1 MSLIGENLHIIS
13 ARVKEA
19 LINRDDKFVLDLI
32 KKQKDAGIKIVDLNI
47 GPAKNQLEGSMV
59 WLINLIQNNFDLGI
73 SLDTT
78 SIKELKE
85 GFALLKNPACAFLNS
100 VPSEGTRLFEGADL
114 AEQYGCNLIAL
125 TINSKGIPKTSDERL
140 ELAFN
145 ILEATQERG
154 IDNSKIFLD
163 PLTLPVCVE
172 QSQAGV
178 ALDTI
183 RMAKES
189 FDPAIKTI
197 IGLSNISNGSL
208 KELRPLIN
216 RTFFVLALG
225 CGLDCA
231 IVDAFD
237 CELIRIYNVIKE
249 EKPQNAGDNL
259 YLNLY
264 KMSQT
269 FGDIEDIEYDK
280 NDIEQKNVY
289 KTALILLNKEIYT
302 HSYTESRG

>member
-1 MSLIGENLHIIS
+1 MCLIGENLHIIS
-13 ARVKEA
+13 PRIKEA
-19 LINRDDKFVLDLI
+19 LINRDKMLVLDLI

-47 GPAKNQLEGSMV
+47 GPAKNQLQGVMA
-59 WLINLIQNNFDLGI
+59 WLINLIQNNFDLDI

-78 SIKELKE
+78 NIKELKE
-85 GFALLKNPACAFLNS
+85 GFALLKNPERAFLNS
-100 VPSEGTRLFEGADL
+100 VPSQGTRLLEGADL
-114 AEQYGCNLIAL
+114 AAQYGCNLIAL
-125 TINSKGIPKTSDERL
+125 TINSEGIPKTSDERL

-145 ILEATQERG
+145 ILDVTRPRG

-172 QSQAGV
+172 QSQANV

-197 IGLSNISNGSL
+197 VGLSNISNGSL

-225 CGLDCA
+225 CGLDYA

-237 CELIRIYNVIKE
+237 DELKRIYNVIME
-249 EKPQNAGDNL
+249 ENPKTAKDNL
-259 YLNLY
+259 YLSIY

-280 NDIEQKNVY
+280 NDIEQKDIY
-289 KTALILLNKEIYT
+289 KTALMLLNKEIYT